1 MPSWFE
7 LFIFLGVPLI
17 VSMLKYFDFGLKSY
31 INKKFE
37 NIATKQDAKDL
48 TVIVEGVKKSFQ
60 DDTEKLKSELSI
72 LISKHNLIFSEEKEA
87 IVQYLS
93 AWDVWFASLKQ
104 NFIEEYNISNYS
116 EMKKIKIKYQNE
128 FDTVLMKKS
137 KLELFINH
145 VDIIVSTDL
154 LISSTF
160 KLHNHNIKYINAIH
174 FNYYRIEKNKTD
186 LKDDYDLEKIQS
198 EELKKLGDL
207 IVAHSEAVN
216 NYYAEIV
223 ESRRMFIDTCQA
235 YIRKDIKE

>member
-116 EMKKIKIKYQNE
+116 EMKKIKIK
-128 FDTVLMKKS
+128 
-137 KLELFINH
+137 
-145 VDIIVSTDL
+145 
-154 LISSTF
+154 
-160 KLHNHNIKYINAIH
+160 
-174 FNYYRIEKNKTD
+174 
-186 LKDDYDLEKIQS
+186 
-198 EELKKLGDL
+198 
-207 IVAHSEAVN
+207 
-216 NYYAEIV
+216 
-223 ESRRMFIDTCQA
+223 
-235 YIRKDIKE
+235 